1 MNMSSNHLITENPPT
16 EDKSFRRNE
25 YASENELEIRIK
37 NLDNLV
43 HSVHGA
49 LRQVSF
55 SGKPRALDLM
65 NDLRVKIHATYNM
78 LRVAKLLSEPAR
90 ESMLSRVR
98 DSLKE
103 LEETIAAHL
112 DVEMT

>member
-1 MNMSSNHLITENPPT
+1 MSSNHLIEGKSPTAHNP
-16 EDKSFRRNE
+16 FRRNE
-25 YASENELEIRIK
+25 YSSESELENRIQ
-37 NLDNLV
+37 NLDKLV
-43 HSVHGA
+43 ESVHAA

-55 SGKPRALDLM
+55 SGKLRALNLM
-65 NDLRVKIHATYNM
+65 NDLRVKIKATHNK

-98 DSLKE
+98 DSLNE

>member
-1 MNMSSNHLITENPPT
+1 MSSNHPIAENPQA
-16 EDKSFRRNE
+16 EYKSPPREEFG
-25 YASENELEIRIK
+25 SENQLENRIQ
-37 NLDNLV
+37 NLDKLV
-43 HSVHGA
+43 HSVQGA

-55 SGKPRALDLM
+55 TGKPQALNLM
-65 NDLRVKIHATYNM
+65 NDLRVKIKAAHNT
-78 LRVAKLLSEPAR
+78 LQVAKLLREPAR

-103 LEETIAAHL
+103 LEETIASHL